1 MVLLSRIEIGWFRVF
16 TNERKFSFLLLYL
29 KIAINVNEKTSPN
42 GQIDI
47 VCLLSWEFQ
56 TIRWNN
62 YYIPFVQFCIFEV
75 LWHTQAILKALVI
88 FDVSAISIITYN
100 IFLRSKWGCSYNN
113 SKWQA
118 RHRSFQIT
126 VILLT
131 AWSTFSKHCYRGK
144 NWPQLCSP
152 CLS

>member
-1 MVLLSRIEIGWFRVF
+1 MNCKCNHLNETYGLNTNKSINNVGIWYLNCKKLFMVLLSRIEIGWFRVF

-88 FDVSAISIITYN
+88 FDVSETRV
-100 IFLRSKWGCSYNN
+100 IFM
-113 SKWQA
+113 
-118 RHRSFQIT
+118 
-126 VILLT
+126 ILN
-131 AWSTFSKHCYRGK
+131 Y
-144 NWPQLCSP
+144 
-152 CLS
+152 LSR

>member
-1 MVLLSRIEIGWFRVF
+1 MNCKCNHLNETYGLNTNKSINNERYLNCKKKLFVVLLSRIEIGWFRVF

-62 YYIPFVQFCIFEV
+62 YYIPFVQFCISKV

-88 FDVSAISIITYN
+88 FDVSETRV
-100 IFLRSKWGCSYNN
+100 IFM
-113 SKWQA
+113 
-118 RHRSFQIT
+118 
-126 VILLT
+126 ILN
-131 AWSTFSKHCYRGK
+131 Y
-144 NWPQLCSP
+144 
-152 CLS
+152 LSR